1 MNPSLL
7 LALTHDLVT
16 YVLIMI
22 LFAVMNFLIMYSP
35 TSLPLL

>member
-22 LFAVMNFLIMYSP
+22 LFAVMNL
-35 TSLPLL
+35 